1 MYHYNRCIPTIIPY
15 PLLKQAAKYHALRV
29 SLTGRT
35 LSRSEVVRGRAHRA
49 TRGEHVS
56 VEGGRPGATRQG
68 VGLSVDT
75 RETSRRLRG
84 PAAPPTGAR
93 RRGIQH
99 GEDKAR
105 DGRTGG
111 RRSYLRAYRWG
122 QIIFSDVQVGAD
134 RI

>member
-1 MYHYNRCIPTIIPY
+1 MVVITLISFTCFGEIRADINILKV
-15 PLLKQAAKYHALRV
+15 PLTESHVLSV
-29 SLTGRT
+29 PLTGRT
-35 LSRSEVVRGRAHRA
+35 LSRSEVVRGRAHGA
-49 TRGEHVS
+49 TRGEHVA

-68 VGLSVDT
+68 VGLSVDA

-111 RRSYLRAYRWG
+111 GIPYLVMYRWGGRSYLL
-122 QIIFSDVQVGAD
+122 V
-134 RI
+134 